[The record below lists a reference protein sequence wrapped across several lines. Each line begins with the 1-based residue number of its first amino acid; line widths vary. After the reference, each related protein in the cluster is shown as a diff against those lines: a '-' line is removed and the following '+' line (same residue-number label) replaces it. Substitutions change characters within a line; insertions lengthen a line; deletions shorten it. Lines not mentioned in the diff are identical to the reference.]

1 MVNPLNEIVHWANGL
16 PFWERAILDALLAG
30 TQLDAD
36 SHSEFLQYLLE
47 DAGLAEPVGIRPPLS
62 SLASLGERNE
72 DIGSTVVLQKI
83 KNLKNVNA
91 LIEGQELTFC
101 PTLTAIYGA
110 NASGKS
116 GYARVLG
123 CIGFSRGDKYILQDI
138 AHPSDDIDCSADIEI
153 YDGTSHRIINYCAG
167 NTYPELA
174 SLYVFDSSSVNV
186 HLTGSNEYSFS
197 PSSLSYLTKMA
208 FESDKVRSLLKN
220 KISEYEHP
228 HNLNIYFSGESQVTE
243 VISKIG
249 PKTDIEALRQ
259 IAKLSGEDK
268 AEMKRLTKE
277 IAQLTIRNIPAQ
289 MKTISQTIKD
299 MQSLISNIE
308 ALENAIGDDILG
320 KIIRMVELYEQG
332 ELATKQTSLE
342 QFTSQHF
349 TQIGSETWRR
359 FVESAKELAEAEQGS
374 DKTYPAEID
383 YCLFCQQQLSSAARK
398 LIINLWNFLESEAK
412 LKFEEITTRLEEQR
426 KELSDLNLS
435 FISEQSAPHR
445 YLQGEDAILLE
456 QLIKFIKTC
465 NSRRKDLIGII
476 DNRTIRTATDMPN
489 SLVSNVDQIIK
500 RLEKEHGEL
509 EKEQPEKSK
518 EELEKKLRLLQHR
531 GILGQHLKEA
541 EEYILQR
548 KWAEKAKT
556 CVGSTQHIT
565 VKYKGLFNKLVENQY
580 IELFKKTLD
589 RLQRPLKVGIKNRGI
604 KGSNYKQIVLEA
616 SPKVSG
622 DEIPPDKVLSEGE
635 KRAVALADFLTEVAL
650 DTKSG
655 SIVLDDPVTSLDLEW
670 RETIAEILV
679 AEANNHQVIVFTHD
693 LPFLYFLKKY
703 SELIDLDIS
712 THWIKR
718 GDIDDK
724 PGYVYCDNCPM
735 LEKDYRTAKQA
746 RELAQRAKG
755 ASPSEQERL
764 LADGFG
770 ALRTA
775 YEAFIIFDLF
785 KGVVMRFEERI
796 SFLRLKEI
804 RWDQNIAN
812 EVVAKCEHLSRF
824 IQGHLHSDAYAAIKP
839 TPAMLLDEIG
849 QFDGL
854 RKRLADLK
862 KLS

>member
-1 MVNPLNEIVHWANGL
+1 MNPLNEIVLWANGL
-16 PFWERAILDALLAG
+16 PFWEQAILDALLAG
-30 TQLDAD
+30 TPLDAD
-36 SHSEFLQYLLE
+36 SYSEFLQYLLE
-47 DAGLAEPVGIRPPLS
+47 DAGLAEPVNIRPPLS
-62 SLASLGERNE
+62 SLASFGERNE

-83 KNLKNVNA
+83 MNLKNVNA
-91 LIEGQELTFC
+91 LVEGQELTFC

-138 AHPSDDIDCSADIEI
+138 AHPSDDIGYSADIEI
-153 YDGTSHRIINYCAG
+153 SDGTSQRTINYCVG
-167 NTYPELA
+167 NKYPELA
-174 SLYVFDSSSVNV
+174 SLYVFDSTSVNV

-208 FESDKVRSLLKN
+208 FESDEVRSLLKT
-220 KISEYEHP
+220 KIGEYEHP
-228 HNLNIYFSGESQVTE
+228 HNLNIYFSGESQITE

-259 IAKLSGEDK
+259 LAKLSDEDK
-268 AEMKRLTKE
+268 AEMERLAKE
-277 IAQLTIRNIPAQ
+277 IAHLTIRDIPAQ
-289 MKTISQTIKD
+289 MKTISQVIKD
-299 MQSLISNIE
+299 MQSLKSNIE
-308 ALENAIGDDILG
+308 ALEKAIGDEILG
-320 KIIRMVELYEQG
+320 KIIRTVELYKRG

-342 QFTSQHF
+342 QFKSQYF
-349 TQIGSETWRR
+349 TQIGGEIWRR

-374 DKTYPAEID
+374 DKTYPADID
-383 YCLFCQQQLSSAARK
+383 YCLLCQQLLSPDARK
-398 LIINLWNFLESEAK
+398 LIINLWSFLESDAQI
-412 LKFEEITTRLEEQR
+412 KFEEITIGLEEQR
-426 KELSDLNLS
+426 KGLSDLNLN

-456 QLIKFIKTC
+456 QLIKFIETC
-465 NSRRKDLIGII
+465 DSRRKDLIGII
-476 DNRTIRTATDMPN
+476 DSRTIRTATDMPN

-500 RLEKEHGEL
+500 RLEKEYGEL
-509 EKEQPEKSK
+509 EQEQPGKSK
-518 EELEKKLRLLQHR
+518 EELENKLSLLQHR
-531 GILGQHLKEA
+531 GILGQHLQEA

-548 KWAEKAKT
+548 KWAEKART
-556 CVGSTQHIT
+556 HVGSTQHIT
-565 VKYKGLFNKLVENQY
+565 VKYKEIFNKLVENQY
-580 IELFKKTLD
+580 IELFKKTLY
-589 RLQRPLKVGIKNRGI
+589 RLHRPLKVKIRNKGI

-616 SPKVSG
+616 DPKVSG
-622 DEIPPDKVLSEGE
+622 DEIALDKVLSEGE

-650 DTKSG
+650 DTKSSG
-655 SIVLDDPVTSLDLEW
+655 IVLDDPVTSLDLEW

-679 AEANNHQVIVFTHD
+679 AEAKHHQVIVFTHD

-724 PGYVYCDNCPM
+724 PGYVYCDNCPT

-746 RELAQRAKG
+746 HELAQRAKG
-755 ASPSEQERL
+755 ALPNEQERL

-839 TPAMLLDEIG
+839 TPAMLIDEIE
-849 QFDGL
+849 QFDSL

-862 KLS
+862 KQS

>member
-1 MVNPLNEIVHWANGL
+1 MIVNPLNEIVHWANDL

-36 SHSEFLQYLLE
+36 SYSELLQYLLE
-47 DAGLAEPVGIRPPLS
+47 DAGLAESVNIRPPLN

-72 DIGSTVVLQKI
+72 DISSTVVLQKI
-83 KNLKNVNA
+83 NNLKHVNA
-91 LIEGQELTFC
+91 LVEGQELTFC

-123 CIGFSRGDKYILQDI
+123 CVGFSRGDKYILQDI
-138 AHPSDDIDCSADIEI
+138 AQPSDDIDCSADIEI
-153 YDGTSHRIINYCAG
+153 YDGASHRIINYCAG

-197 PSSLSYLTKMA
+197 PSSSSYLTKMA
-208 FESDKVRSLLKN
+208 VESDKVRSLLKN
-220 KISEYEHP
+220 KISEHEHP
-228 HNLNIYFSGESQVTE
+228 HNLNIYFSGESQITE

-249 PKTDIEALRQ
+249 PKADIEALRQ
-259 IAKLSGEDK
+259 LAKLSGEDK
-268 AEMKRLTKE
+268 AEMKRLIRE
-277 IAQLTIRNIPAQ
+277 IAQLTIRDIPAQ

-299 MQSLISNIE
+299 MQSLRSNIE
-308 ALENAIGDDILG
+308 ALENAIGDNILG
-320 KIIRMVELYEQG
+320 KIITMVELHEQG

-383 YCLFCQQQLSSAARK
+383 YCLFCQQQLSPDARK
-398 LIINLWNFLESEAK
+398 LIINLWTFLESEAK
-412 LKFEEITTRLEEQR
+412 LKFEEITTGLEEQR

-435 FISEQSAPHR
+435 FISEQSAPYR

-456 QLIKFIKTC
+456 QLIKFIKSC

-489 SLVSNVDQIIK
+489 SLISNVDQVIK
-500 RLEKEHGEL
+500 RL

-518 EELEKKLRLLQHR
+518 EELEIKLRLLQHR

-556 CVGSTQHIT
+556 YVGSTQHIT

-679 AEANNHQVIVFTHD
+679 AEAKHHQVIIFTHD

-703 SELIDLDIS
+703 SELIDLGIS

-849 QFDGL
+849 QFEGL